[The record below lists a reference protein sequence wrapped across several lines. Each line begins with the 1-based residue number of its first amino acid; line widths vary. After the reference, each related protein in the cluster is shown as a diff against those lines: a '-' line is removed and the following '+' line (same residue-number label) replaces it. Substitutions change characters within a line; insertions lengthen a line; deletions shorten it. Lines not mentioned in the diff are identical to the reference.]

1 MKNKWIVGV
10 VLALVVIAGVA
21 AAYVLT
27 RPSTGTKGLSGKHI
41 EATFLAY
48 GIRPETAVEIK
59 VGATIYD
66 ETGKVCFTITNVTS
80 SPAQMDAI
88 DSKGE
93 LRVVGHPVLKDVVIA
108 AQSVD
113 AKVAWAYMYGRDK
126 ILGGANVA
134 IYGDTWKVWTRIL
147 TVHDLP

>member
-1 MKNKWIVGV
+1 MKNRGV
-10 VLALVVIAGVA
+10 VGIVLAIVIIAGVA
-21 AAYVLT
+21 AAYMLT
-27 RPSTGTKGLSGKHI
+27 RPSTGTKSLSGKHI

-48 GIRPETAVEIK
+48 GILPETAAEIK
-59 VGATIYD
+59 MGTTIYD
-66 ETGKVCFTITNVTS
+66 ETGKVCFTITNVTP

-93 LRVVGHPVLKDVVIA
+93 LRVVGHPVLKDVVITA
-108 AQSVD
+108 RSVD